1 MQTTSL
7 KNKIN
12 RHIIRIVLLLVLLSV
27 TFVSAIPA
35 EIACGASPGP
45 DITGTSAVIYCATTD
60 EIIWKKNAN
69 KELNPASITKLM
81 TCLIALEELGP
92 DGKVT
97 VTSDAV
103 QAAVKG
109 LTVPIVT
116 AGEELTV
123 KDLVYECM
131 FVSANDAAAALGI
144 AVSGSEKKFAK
155 LMNKKAAALGCTHT
169 NFVNA
174 SGIQTEKHYSSAAD
188 VVKIANAAFAN
199 EDLRKIAGNLKY
211 TVPKTNK
218 SDARELENGN
228 LFLTGGQ
235 VKYADGTVV
244 EGVPKVKKYEGVFG
258 GKTGTTVDRKATMVV
273 GCDFDGLE
281 VYVSVL
287 NSDVASRYSDIK
299 KLLDYA
305 DENMS
310 RYEAFPTGQAFDKG
324 KLKGGATNR
333 IEGVASEAGIV
344 NLPEGA
350 SASLLTSE
358 AIYDEDLKAPIKKGQ
373 KIGVIQINLADDPV
387 RTIDLLAAKDVE
399 KGWFLS
405 SFGITNLQTVI
416 IIAVLVL
423 TAAFVI
429 MIAVLRAVNRRKR
442 DAARKARLKRMAME
456 QMERERD
463 YRQRNWPY

>member
-1 MQTTSL
+1 MAARRVQ
-7 KNKIN
+7 
-12 RHIIRIVLLLVLLSV
+12 RW
-27 TFVSAIPA
+27 
-35 EIACGASPGP
+35 
-45 DITGTSAVIYCATTD
+45 TGRLP
-60 EIIWKKNAN
+60 W
-69 KELNPASITKLM
+69 
-81 TCLIALEELGP
+81 
-92 DGKVT
+92 
-97 VTSDAV
+97 
-103 QAAVKG
+103 
-109 LTVPIVT
+109 
-116 AGEELTV
+116 
-123 KDLVYECM
+123 
-131 FVSANDAAAALGI
+131 
-144 AVSGSEKKFAK
+144 
-155 LMNKKAAALGCTHT
+155 
-169 NFVNA
+169 
-174 SGIQTEKHYSSAAD
+174 
-188 VVKIANAAFAN
+188 
-199 EDLRKIAGNLKY
+199 
-211 TVPKTNK
+211 
-218 SDARELENGN
+218 
-228 LFLTGGQ
+228 
-235 VKYADGTVV
+235 
-244 EGVPKVKKYEGVFG
+244 
-258 GKTGTTVDRKATMVV
+258 V

-333 IEGVASEAGIV
+333 IEGVAAEAGIV

>member
-1 MQTTSL
+1 M
-7 KNKIN
+7 
-12 RHIIRIVLLLVLLSV
+12 
-27 TFVSAIPA
+27 
-35 EIACGASPGP
+35 
-45 DITGTSAVIYCATTD
+45 
-60 EIIWKKNAN
+60 
-69 KELNPASITKLM
+69 
-81 TCLIALEELGP
+81 
-92 DGKVT
+92 
-97 VTSDAV
+97 
-103 QAAVKG
+103 
-109 LTVPIVT
+109 
-116 AGEELTV
+116 
-123 KDLVYECM
+123 
-131 FVSANDAAAALGI
+131 
-144 AVSGSEKKFAK
+144 
-155 LMNKKAAALGCTHT
+155 
-169 NFVNA
+169 
-174 SGIQTEKHYSSAAD
+174 
-188 VVKIANAAFAN
+188 
-199 EDLRKIAGNLKY
+199 
-211 TVPKTNK
+211 
-218 SDARELENGN
+218 
-228 LFLTGGQ
+228 
-235 VKYADGTVV
+235 
-244 EGVPKVKKYEGVFG
+244 
-258 GKTGTTVDRKATMVV
+258 
-273 GCDFDGLE
+273 
-281 VYVSVL
+281 YVSVL

-333 IEGVASEAGIV
+333 IEGVAAEAGIV